1 MKKIYLSSLAMVLG
15 IALCGLVS
23 MAQNPVKDSSKVV
36 QGNGTVVI
44 NTKTL
49 CPKVEGYMGPTPLEI
64 RIRKDTIIDVI
75 ALPNDETP
83 GYFYDASKLLKKWIG
98 LTTKKGL
105 ELEVDAVS
113 GATFSSNAIIENM
126 RAGLR
131 RAIEE

>member
-1 MKKIYLSSLAMVLG
+1 M
-15 IALCGLVS
+15 
-23 MAQNPVKDSSKVV
+23 
-36 QGNGTVVI
+36 
-44 NTKTL
+44 
-49 CPKVEGYMGPTPLEI
+49 
-64 RIRKDTIIDVI
+64 DVI
-75 ALPNDETP
+75 ARPTGDTP
-83 GYFYDASKLLKKWIG
+83 GYCYDASKLLKKWIG

>member
-1 MKKIYLSSLAMVLG
+1 MKKIYLSMMAAGLAL
-15 IALCGLVS
+15 LCCGWIPTD
-23 MAQNPVKDSSKVV
+23 QNPVKDSSKVV

-49 CPKVEGYMGPTPLEI
+49 CPKVEGFNGPTPLEI

-83 GYFYDASKLLKKWIG
+83 GYFYDAAKILKKWIG
-98 LTTKKGL
+98 LTPKKGL

-126 RAGLR
+126 RAGLK